1 MRHSKRAILI
11 ATLPTVHL
19 CLCVLLELLGGD
31 SWNWMLIMLLDFP
44 LLYLQKYLGDPW
56 HLVLVTP
63 LPLSIFGTIWWLCVG
78 IALSFIIERFKR
90 RRKDTFQAKNRTGE

>member
-31 SWNWMLIMLLDFP
+31 SWSWMLIMLLDFP
-44 LLYLQKYLGDPW
+44 LLYLQKYVGDPC
-56 HLVLVTP
+56 HFVLVTP

-78 IALSFIIERFKR
+78 IALSLIIERFTR
-90 RRKDTFQAKNRTGE
+90 REKGAFQAKNGTGE